1 MLDPLE
7 AAWRPV
13 SGLDFRHW
21 FAGRIELEMLARV
34 LFGSWHW
41 CLTAALIAS
50 SVTVYGQ
57 PTIKSL
63 AERADA
69 IVIVEVAFV
78 PYGNLVLVDDVLL
91 GEASGLTNANDLL
104 GDCLPGKAA
113 LRELAAG
120 AATASQAAVYSE
132 AIARAT
138 YKAVIFLR
146 HGEGTV
152 KVICG
157 DAIDTTENW
166 ESDPRHPIWRGKL
179 DTYLGNP

>member
-1 MLDPLE
+1 MDFSVKVLYCS
-7 AAWRPV
+7 WR
-13 SGLDFRHW
+13 W
-21 FAGRIELEMLARV
+21 FLTV
-34 LFGSWHW
+34 LIITLSAPAH
-41 CLTAALIAS
+41 
-50 SVTVYGQ
+50 GQ
-57 PTIKSL
+57 SAIGAL

-78 PYGNLVLVDDVLL
+78 PYGNLVLVEDVLL
-91 GEASGLTNANDLL
+91 GEATGLTNANDLL

-120 AATASQAAVYSE
+120 SATASQAAVYSE

-138 YKAVIFLR
+138 YRAVIFLR

-152 KVICG
+152 EVICD

-166 ESDPRHPIWRGKL
+166 ESDSRHPIWRGKL
-179 DTYLGNP
+179 DRFLGSPSQ